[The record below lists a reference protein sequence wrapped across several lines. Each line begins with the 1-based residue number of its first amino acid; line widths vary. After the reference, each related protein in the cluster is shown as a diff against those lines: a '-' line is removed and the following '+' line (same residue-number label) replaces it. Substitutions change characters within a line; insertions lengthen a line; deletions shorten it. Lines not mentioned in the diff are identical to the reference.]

1 MKLNERWS
9 QLSKKSKMAVGLVG
23 LVCVVAIVGGG
34 SAYANNQSQQKMAV
48 ETQQTLDT
56 TTTKLSD
63 LTTMVEALLDSKDQ
77 NYLAQDVTEKQ
88 VNELK
93 KEVGLTIQSVSKD
106 TLSGNKALDK
116 VDFSDYE
123 QAKTEIN
130 TQLDKVQK
138 ALETQTTINSLYKQD
153 KENVAMN
160 GSKVKKDLP
169 IKDDLKKETVEKAKK
184 ELFEKDTKVPYNK
197 TINDLVTTAEN
208 QVNQIEKAKSEVAKV
223 FKDGK
228 VVSTDKKLYE
238 TAKTE
243 TDKIKNEKAKK
254 SLSDQLAKVKSDL
267 DKKEKEES
275 EKAKTAEA
283 TKQEESK
290 NADSVA
296 KADTG
301 QSNDS
306 TATNTQQATADN
318 GSTAGNDYTPS
329 YDGGNQ
335 GGYAGDGSTGG
346 GNQGGSTGG
355 GSTGGSNQGG
365 STGGGST
372 GGGSQVPD
380 GWIVPP
386 YPIGSPELAG
396 WLADQGYSGYDSAGG
411 YIRPY

>member
-93 KEVGLTIQSVSKD
+93 KEVGSTIQSVSKD

-123 QAKTEIN
+123 QAKAEIN

-184 ELFEKDTKVPYNK
+184 ELFEKDTKVPYNN
-197 TINDLVTTAEN
+197 TINDLVTNAEN

-283 TKQEESK
+283 TEQEESK

-301 QSNDS
+301 Q
-306 TATNTQQATADN
+306 AN

-346 GNQGGSTGG
+346 GSSSNTQAPSQPTTDNGSGNGQGVMDQGEMDKAEEAA
-355 GSTGGSNQGG
+355 SNQDP
-365 STGGGST
+365 TKD
-372 GGGSQVPD
+372 PN
-380 GWIVPP
+380 
-386 YPIGSPELAG
+386 SP
-396 WLADQGYSGYDSAGG
+396 WY
-411 YIRPY
+411 RP